1 MKKIIFFGITNL
13 LFISSI
19 VVAQIPN
26 PVADTEMRDGSSI
39 RRRSIELE
47 RVKRDAVK
55 LRPTED
61 STGRTIKFAEIK
73 EDFENIQKLQSEI
86 VKAYTTGKNI
96 NYEKISQ
103 TAAEMTRKTVRL
115 DANLFNS
122 KIEETSKNKDAEKA
136 KPKRVRDLIVELDKV
151 IGIFVGSPVFKNT
164 KVVDEQSSEKSRL
177 DLEKIFKLSDT
188 LSREAKKLQ

>member
-61 STGRTIKFAEIK
+61 STERTIKFAEIK

-96 NYEKISQ
+96 NYEKIFDMFYKFFQ
-103 TAAEMTRKTVRL
+103 M
-115 DANLFNS
+115 S
-122 KIEETSKNKDAEKA
+122 KIEKQSCNKQKIDSS
-136 KPKRVRDLIVELDKV
+136 DVEYLK
-151 IGIFVGSPVFKNT
+151 GGRCYIFT
-164 KVVDEQSSEKSRL
+164 
-177 DLEKIFKLSDT
+177 
-188 LSREAKKLQ
+188 

>member
-61 STGRTIKFAEIK
+61 STERTIKFAEIK

-86 VKAYTTGKNI
+86 VKAYTTGRKI

-103 TAAEMTRKTVRL
+103 SAAEMTKKTVRL

-122 KIEETSKNKDAEKA
+122 KIEETFKNKDAEKA